1 MFGRQVTRMG
11 AILIAVA
18 LATSGSA
25 VALPQSSQARQPND
39 RCQVWPG
46 VAQEPR
52 ADPSHGVRGRTRR
65 ASFSATEIV
74 DIDFQVRFAPRDAGN
89 HLLSVKVLTP
99 RKHLYQQIDVPFST
113 HVPAGTES
121 TRRIEGYPR
130 PVVVQRAQEV
140 EETGS
145 NASKGGRRHQVTARL
160 PVAGTLIMQNS
171 LYGEWTAEALLDG
184 GEPCAIITFVIRE

>member
-52 ADPSHGVRGRTRR
+52 ADRSHGAHGRTRR
-65 ASFSATEIV
+65 PSFSATEIV
-74 DIDFQVRFAPRDAGN
+74 DIDFRVRFAPRDAGD
-89 HLLSVKVLTP
+89 HLLSVRVFTP

-113 HVPAGTES
+113 QVPAGTKS
-121 TRRIEGYPR
+121 ARKIEGYPR
-130 PVVVQRAQEV
+130 PVVVQRAEEV
-140 EETGS
+140 EESGS
-145 NASKGGRRHQVTARL
+145 NTKRGGRRQVTARL

-171 LYGEWTAEALLDG
+171 LYGDWSAEAFLGSD
-184 GEPCAIITFVIRE
+184 EPCAIITFEIRE